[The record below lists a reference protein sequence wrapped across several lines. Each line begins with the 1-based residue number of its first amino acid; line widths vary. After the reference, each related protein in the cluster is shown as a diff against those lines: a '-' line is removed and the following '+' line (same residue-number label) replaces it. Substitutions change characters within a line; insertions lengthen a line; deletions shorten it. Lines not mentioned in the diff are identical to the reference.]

1 MNRYHRQSLLPQIGL
16 AGQERLAQSRVVVIG
31 CGALGTVSADYL
43 ARAGVGHLAIVD
55 RDIVEETNLQRQTL
69 FDEADARDGLP
80 KAVAA
85 AGRLKRANST
95 IEIEPIV
102 ADVNQD
108 NIEELLGLRG
118 DRLRADLVVDGTDN
132 AETRYLVNDVAVKHQ
147 LPWIYGAA
155 VGVEGRVMAIAPPLT
170 ACLRCIFPQAP
181 SLGELATCDTTGVLG
196 PVAGA
201 VASLQAAAALR
212 WLVGDGTADE
222 LVTIDAWTLQMRSIG
237 IEDAS
242 RSDCP
247 CCGSKQFEFLDAPA
261 SNGIVL
267 CGRDS
272 VQLRPAGKQRVD
284 LAKIAQRLEL
294 TGRVERTAYLV
305 RYAPSDAEGHRLTIF
320 IDGRTLVHGVKDAT
334 QARTIA
340 ARALGW

>member
-1 MNRYHRQSLLPQIGL
+1 M
-16 AGQERLAQSRVVVIG
+16 
-31 CGALGTVSADYL
+31 
-43 ARAGVGHLAIVD
+43 
-55 RDIVEETNLQRQTL
+55 
-69 FDEADARDGLP
+69 
-80 KAVAA
+80 
-85 AGRLKRANST
+85 
-95 IEIEPIV
+95 
-102 ADVNQD
+102 
-108 NIEELLGLRG
+108 
-118 DRLRADLVVDGTDN
+118 
-132 AETRYLVNDVAVKHQ
+132 
-147 LPWIYGAA
+147 
-155 VGVEGRVMAIAPPLT
+155 
-170 ACLRCIFPQAP
+170 
-181 SLGELATCDTTGVLG
+181 GVLG